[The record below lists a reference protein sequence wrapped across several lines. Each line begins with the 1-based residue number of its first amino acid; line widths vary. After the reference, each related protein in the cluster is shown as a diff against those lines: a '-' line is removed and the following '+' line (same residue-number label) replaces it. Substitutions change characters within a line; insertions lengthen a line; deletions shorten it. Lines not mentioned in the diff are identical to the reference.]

1 VEQKGNKM
9 FNTKHLDKVLS
20 EVRGAK
26 KNSPF
31 SPKKNMLAYR
41 LSKMSRNYRGT
52 TVEMML
58 RDYFVKKG
66 CVVEHIGRSNRYD
79 LYVNGKKVEV
89 KSALA
94 KQKIVRGEKKHEYRF
109 AHVCPAKFEKL
120 IMVYISPEGL
130 EMRTMD
136 SRTAAKRLGVKNK
149 HKALYAGYK
158 KLGKLLAA

>member
-1 VEQKGNKM
+1 M
-9 FNTKHLDKVLS
+9 FTTKHLDKILT

-52 TVEMML
+52 TIEMML
-58 RDYFVKKG
+58 RDYFVRKG
-66 CVVEHIGRSNRYD
+66 CVVKHIGHSNRYD
-79 LYVNGKKVEV
+79 LYVDGKKIEV

-94 KQKIVRGEKKHEYRF
+94 RQKVVKGKIKHEYKF
-109 AHVCPAKFEKL
+109 AHVCPAKFQKL
-120 IMVYISPEGL
+120 VLVYVSPEGL

-136 SRTAAKRLGVKNK
+136 SRTAAKRLGVKNR
-149 HKALYAGYK
+149 HKGLYSGYK

>member
-1 VEQKGNKM
+1 M
-9 FNTKHLDKVLS
+9 FTTKHLDKVLG
-20 EVRGAK
+20 EVRNAT

-31 SPKKNMLAYR
+31 SPKKSLLAYR

-52 TVEMML
+52 TIEMML

-66 CVVEHIGRSNRYD
+66 CVVKHIGHSNKYD
-79 LYVNGKKVEV
+79 LYVNGKKIEV

-94 KQKIVRGEKKHEYRF
+94 RQKIVGGKIKHEYKF
-109 AHVCPAKFEKL
+109 AHVCPSKFHKL
-120 IMVYISPEGL
+120 VLVYVSPQGL

-149 HKALYAGYK
+149 HKDLYSGYK
-158 KLGKLLAA
+158 KLGKVLAA

>member
-1 VEQKGNKM
+1 M
-9 FNTKHLDKVLS
+9 FTTKHLDKVLG

-31 SPKKNMLAYR
+31 SPKKNLLAYR

-52 TVEMML
+52 TIEMML
-58 RDYFVKKG
+58 RDYFLKKG
-66 CVVEHIGRSNRYD
+66 SVVKHIGRSNRYD
-79 LYVNGKKVEV
+79 LYVDGKKIEV

-94 KQKIVRGEKKHEYRF
+94 RQKVVKGKVKHEYRF
-109 AHVCPAKFEKL
+109 AHVCPAKFQKL
-120 IMVYISPEGL
+120 VLVYVSPEGL

-136 SRTAAKRLGVKNK
+136 TRTAAKKLGVKHR
-149 HKALYAGYK
+149 HKQLYTGYK

>member
-1 VEQKGNKM
+1 M
-9 FNTKHLDKVLS
+9 FTTKHLDMVLN

-31 SPKKNMLAYR
+31 SPKKSLLAYR

-52 TVEMML
+52 TIEMML
-58 RDYFVKKG
+58 RDYFVRKG
-66 CVVEHIGRSNRYD
+66 YVVKHIGRSNRYD
-79 LYVNGKKVEV
+79 LYVNGKKIEV

-94 KQKIVRGEKKHEYRF
+94 RQKTVKGEIKYEYRF
-109 AHVCPAKFEKL
+109 AHVCPSKFEKL

-136 SRTAAKRLGVKNK
+136 SRTAAKKLGVKAK

-158 KLGKLLAA
+158 KLGKVLVA

>member
-1 VEQKGNKM
+1 MEQKGNKM
-9 FNTKHLDKVLS
+9 FTTKHLDKVLG
-20 EVRGAK
+20 EVRGTK

-31 SPKKNMLAYR
+31 SPKKSMLTYR

-52 TVEMML
+52 TIEMML
-58 RDYFVKKG
+58 RDHFVKKG
-66 CVVEHIGRSNRYD
+66 CVVKHIGNSNRYD
-79 LYVNGKKVEV
+79 LYVNGKKIEV

-94 KQKIVRGEKKHEYRF
+94 RPKKVRGEIKHEYKF

-120 IMVYISPEGL
+120 IMVYVSPEGL

-136 SRTAAKRLGVKNK
+136 SRTVAKKLGVKNK

-158 KLGKLLAA
+158 KLGKVLAA